1 MTDDSNQQLPRL
13 STGIPGLDR
22 VLRGGLFER
31 SVYIVEGPPGSGKTI
46 LGNQICHYHAAE
58 GHQAV
63 YFTLLA
69 ESHARMIHH
78 LRGLSFFRPDLVA
91 ELVHYNSGYKVLVSE
106 GLSGL
111 LRAIRETVVPKK
123 ARLVVMDGLVSSVG
137 AAPSEQE
144 YKKFIHELQALAA
157 LAGCTVLL
165 LVSGDGAPMTRPEDT
180 IVDGIIELTDE
191 LSMLRPM
198 RHLQVKKLRGSD
210 HVRGKHTLE
219 IDSNGISLLPRI
231 EAQLLRLPGDARL
244 EPGTARVGF
253 GLPELDH
260 MLSGGLPACST
271 TQLLGPTGTG
281 KTILALQFLAAG
293 AALGEHGLFF
303 GFFERPHTLIAK
315 SRRIGLGLDVAE
327 RRGLARFAWE
337 PFGEGNI
344 DAIGHRLLTLIAEQR
359 PQRLVIDGV
368 QGLQQAAHYPERL
381 RAVLS
386 AIVDDLEA
394 QHITTLYTVE
404 AHELIEPILRAPIH
418 GISALTHNLILL
430 RHVEVERELRRVLSI
445 IKLRDA
451 GFDPR
456 SREFR
461 ITDRG
466 IVLDA
471 APPPASS
478 RRRVDSAYAAPRPPA
493 PALPGAAAAPRPY
506 VVIVDDEFGLAEL
519 IAEVLSEREY
529 ATAIAINGELGLA
542 LMRERRPDL
551 VLLDLMMPVL
561 TGKEMLRQMRA
572 DPNFADIPVV
582 IMTALPGAVPA
593 DEPPGYQAVLQK
605 PFTPE
610 RLFEVVR
617 ATLRARVESSAP
629 EPRDP
634 AGKNGEGEAS

>member
-1 MTDDSNQQLPRL
+1 MSDDSKQLLRL
-13 STGIPGLDR
+13 STGVPGLDR
-22 VLRGGLFER
+22 VLWGGLFER
-31 SVYIVEGPPGSGKTI
+31 SVYIVEGPAGSGKTI
-46 LGNQICHYHAAE
+46 LGNQMCHHHAGE

-78 LRGLSFFRPDLVA
+78 LRGLSFFRTALVG
-91 ELVHYNSGYKVLVSE
+91 ELVHYISGFRVLVSE
-106 GLSGL
+106 GLPGL

-123 ARLVVMDGLVSSVG
+123 ARLVVMDGLLTAVG
-137 AAPSEQE
+137 AATSKQE
-144 YKKFIHELQALAA
+144 YEKFVHELQALAA

-165 LVSGDGAPMTRPEDT
+165 LVSRDPSSGPRAEDT
-180 IVDGIIELTDE
+180 IVDGVIELTDE
-191 LSMLRPM
+191 LSMLRPL

-210 HVRGKHTLE
+210 HVRGKHTIQ
-219 IDSNGISLLPRI
+219 IDSDGISLLPRI
-231 EAQLLRLPGDARL
+231 EAHLLRLSGDARL

-271 TQLLGPTGTG
+271 TQLLGATGTG

-293 AALGEHGLFF
+293 AALGAPGLFF
-303 GFFERPHTLIAK
+303 GFFERPHTLIEK

-337 PFGEGNI
+337 PFGEGSL
-344 DAIGHRLLTLIAEQR
+344 DALGHRLLGLIEEHH
-359 PQRLVIDGV
+359 PQRLVIDGL
-368 QGLQQAAHYPERL
+368 QGFQQAAHYPERL

-386 AIVDDLEA
+386 AIVDALEA

-404 AHELIEPILRAPIH
+404 AQELFAPIIRPPIS
-418 GISALTHNLILL
+418 GISAVTHNLILL
-430 RHVEVERELRRVLSI
+430 RHVEVERELTRVLSI
-445 IKLRDA
+445 IKVRDA
-451 GFDPR
+451 SFDGR

-471 APPPASS
+471 APAPAST
-478 RRRVDSAYAAPRPPA
+478 RRRPDSPYAVPP
-493 PALPGAAAAPRPY
+493 PPPQALPGVVPTPKPY

-519 IAEVLSEREY
+519 ISEVLADRDYS
-529 ATAIAINGELGLA
+529 TAIAINGELGLA

-561 TGKEMLRQMRA
+561 TGQEMLRQMRA

-593 DEPPGYQAVLQK
+593 DELPGHQAVLQK

-617 ATLRARVESSAP
+617 ASLRTGAEAQRPAP
-629 EPRDP
+629 GD
-634 AGKNGEGEAS
+634 

>member
-1 MTDDSNQQLPRL
+1 MTDDFQQLLRL
-13 STGIPGLDR
+13 STGVSGLDR
-22 VLRGGLFER
+22 VLCGGLFER

-46 LGNQICHYHAAE
+46 LGNQMCHHHAGE

-63 YFTLLA
+63 YFTLLS

-78 LRGLSFFRPDLVA
+78 LRGLSFFRTGLVG
-91 ELVHYNSGYKVLVSE
+91 ELVHYISGFRVLVSE
-106 GLSGL
+106 GLPGL
-111 LRAIRETVVPKK
+111 LRAMRETVVPKK
-123 ARLVVMDGLVSSVG
+123 ARLVVMDGLSAVG
-137 AAPSEQE
+137 TAASKQE
-144 YKKFIHELQALAA
+144 YEKFIHELQALAA

-165 LVSGDGAPMTRPEDT
+165 LVSRDPASGPRAEDT
-180 IVDGIIELTDE
+180 IVDGVIELTDE
-191 LSMLRPM
+191 LSMLRPL
-198 RHLQVKKLRGSD
+198 RHLQVRKLRGSD
-210 HVRGKHTLE
+210 HVRGKHTIQ
-219 IDSNGISLLPRI
+219 IDSDGISLLPRI

-244 EPGTARVGF
+244 EPGTARIGF

-271 TQLLGPTGTG
+271 TQLLGATGTG
-281 KTILALQFLAAG
+281 KTILGLQFLAAG
-293 AALGEHGLFF
+293 AALGSPGLFF
-303 GFFERPHTLIAK
+303 GFFERPHTLIEK

-337 PFGEGNI
+337 PFGEGSI
-344 DAIGHRLLTLIAEQR
+344 DALGHRLLSLIEEHH
-359 PQRLVIDGV
+359 PERLVIDGL
-368 QGLQQAAHYPERL
+368 QGFQQAAHYPERL

-386 AIVDDLEA
+386 AIVDQLEA

-404 AHELIEPILRAPIH
+404 AQQLLDPMIHPPIS
-418 GISALTHNLILL
+418 GISAVTHNLILL
-430 RHVEVERELRRVLSI
+430 RHIEVERELTRVLNI
-445 IKLRDA
+445 IKLRDSA
-451 GFDPR
+451 FDAR
-456 SREFR
+456 SRGFR

-466 IVLDA
+466 IALDA
-471 APPPASS
+471 SPAPASTRRRSESPYAVPPP
-478 RRRVDSAYAAPRPPA
+478 PP
-493 PALPGAAAAPRPY
+493 PALPGVMPIPKPY

-519 IAEVLSEREY
+519 IAEVLADRDY

-572 DPNFADIPVV
+572 DPTLADIPVV

-593 DEPPGYQAVLQK
+593 DELPGHQAVLQK

-617 ATLRARVESSAP
+617 DGLRTTAGARRPAP
-629 EPRDP
+629 GD
-634 AGKNGEGEAS
+634 